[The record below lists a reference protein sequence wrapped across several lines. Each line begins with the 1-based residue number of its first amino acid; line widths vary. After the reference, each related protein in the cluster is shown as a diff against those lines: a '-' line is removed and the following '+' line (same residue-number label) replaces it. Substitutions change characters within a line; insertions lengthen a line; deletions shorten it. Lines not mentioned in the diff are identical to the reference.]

1 MIFPRETAPIRPVFR
16 VKKRSL
22 LIIKPDA
29 VERNLTGEIISRL
42 EAARFKLLAMK
53 MVRLSYDEA
62 RKFYAVH
69 EGRPFLEE
77 LCKFMSSGPIV
88 PMVLESDGDTITD
101 LRTFIGATDPS
112 KAAPGTIRHD
122 FAVSH
127 TENSVHAS
135 DGEETAKTE
144 IAFFFS

>member
-1 MIFPRETAPIRPVFR
+1 MR
-16 VKKRSL
+16 KKSL

-29 VERNLTGEIISRL
+29 IERDLIGRIISRL
-42 EAARFKLLAMK
+42 ESARFKILAMK
-53 MVRLSYDEA
+53 MVRLTYDEA

-77 LCKFMSSGPIV
+77 LCQFMSSGPIV
-88 PMVLESDGDTITD
+88 AMVLESDGDTVSKIRS
-101 LRTFIGATDPS
+101 LIGSTDPA

-122 FAVSH
+122 FALSL
-127 TENSVHAS
+127 TKNSVHAS
-135 DGEETAKTE
+135 DGEESAKTE

>member
-1 MIFPRETAPIRPVFR
+1 MRWDWNPGESGVR
-16 VKKRSL
+16 KRSL

-29 VERNLTGEIISRL
+29 VERNLIGEIISRL
-42 EAARFKLLAMK
+42 ESARFKILAMK
-53 MVRLSYDEA
+53 MVRLTYDQA

-77 LCKFMSSGPIV
+77 LCQFMSSGPIV
-88 PMVLESDGDTITD
+88 PMILESEGDTVSKV
-101 LRTFIGATDPS
+101 RSFIGTTDPA

-122 FAVSH
+122 FALSL
-127 TENSVHAS
+127 TKNSVHAS
-135 DGEETAKTE
+135 DGEESAKTE